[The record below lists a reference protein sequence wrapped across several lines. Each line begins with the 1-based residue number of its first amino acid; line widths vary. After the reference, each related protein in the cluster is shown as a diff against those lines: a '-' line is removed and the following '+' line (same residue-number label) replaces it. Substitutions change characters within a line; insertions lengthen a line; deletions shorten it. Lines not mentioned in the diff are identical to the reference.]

1 MMVTG
6 AAGGLVDLAFG
17 WNKACQ
23 PQVEAWKR
31 HQQQSELEKEAERRK
46 S

>member
-1 MMVTG
+1 MLVAG
-6 AAGGLVDLAFG
+6 AAGALADLAFG

-31 HQQQSELEKEAERRK
+31 CQNELEAEKEAKRR
-46 S
+46 SS